1 MSTTPGRL
9 AAAAR
14 LELVDVLQATG
25 GELAR
30 LGAVTAFGGVTTD
43 SRTIEPGELFVA
55 IQGETHDGHAFLGA
69 ALDRGAGGL
78 VVEAGTP
85 LDGLDATIVSVRES
99 LAALGDLA
107 AYHRRRHPVPLL
119 AVAGSNGKTTT
130 KEMLATILRAAY
142 GEDHVVA
149 TRGSQNNLVGLPLTL
164 LRVGAGTRVVVLEI
178 GMNAPGEV
186 WRLAEI
192 AQPDVGLVTCIA
204 EEHLQGVGSLRG
216 AAEANAE
223 LYRRLRPSGTAIANA
238 DDPLVRAVVLSA
250 FAGHRVLFGDA
261 GDVRASDVVDGGVEG
276 TRFVLEADGTRTPVR
291 LAVAGR
297 HNVSNALAA
306 TAAARAVGVP
316 LEVACRALE
325 TFSAP
330 SMRMQ
335 RMTLASGVVVLNDC
349 YNANP
354 GSMAAAVQTLAASRA
369 ARRLAALGE
378 MLELGASAEQA
389 HRDLGRRVGE
399 ARVDGLF
406 LMGTHATVVRD
417 GAVAAG
423 LPAERITIAPTHD
436 ALATAL
442 RAILRDGDLLLL
454 KGSRGAA
461 LEKVL
466 RQLGPERS
474 A

>member
-1 MSTTPGRL
+1 MSATPGRL
-9 AAAAR
+9 AADAR

-30 LGAVTAFGGVTTD
+30 LGARTTFAGVTTD
-43 SRTIEPGELFVA
+43 SRTIEAGELFVA
-55 IQGETHDGHAFLGA
+55 IRGETHDGHAFLADA
-69 ALDRGAGGL
+69 AARGAGGI
-78 VVEAGTP
+78 VVEAGTAVGE
-85 LDGLDATIVSVRES
+85 LATTVIAVRDT
-99 LAALGDLA
+99 LAALGDVA
-107 AYHRRRHPVPLL
+107 AMHRRRHPVPLL

-130 KEMLATILRAAY
+130 KEMLATILRAAH
-142 GEDHVVA
+142 GDAHVVA

-164 LRVGAGTRVVVLEI
+164 LRVGVETSVVVLEI

-192 AQPDVGLVTCIA
+192 AQPDVGLITCIA
-204 EEHLQGVGSLRG
+204 EEHLAGVGSIRG

-238 DDPLVRAVVLSA
+238 DDPLVRDVVAA
-250 FAGHRVLFGDA
+250 FAGRRIFFGDG
-261 GDVRASDVVDGGVEG
+261 GDVRAHDVVDDGVEG
-276 TRFVLEADGTRTPVR
+276 TRFEIEAGGQRAPVR
-291 LAVAGR
+291 LQVAGR

-325 TFSAP
+325 TFTAP
-330 SMRMQ
+330 TMRMQ

-354 GSMAAAVQTLAASRA
+354 GSMAAALQTLGASRA
-369 ARRLAALGE
+369 RRRLAALGE
-378 MLELGASAEQA
+378 MLELGPGSEAA
-389 HRDLGRRVGE
+389 HREIGRRAGE
-399 ARVDGLF
+399 ARVDALF
-406 LMGTHATVVRD
+406 LMGTYAAAVRE
-417 GAVAAG
+417 GAIAAG
-423 LPAERITIAPTHD
+423 LPADRITIAPTH
-436 ALATAL
+436 ATMADAL
-442 RAILRDGDLLLL
+442 RATLVAGDLLLL

-461 LEKVL
+461 LERVL
-466 RQLGPERS
+466 QLLTVESP